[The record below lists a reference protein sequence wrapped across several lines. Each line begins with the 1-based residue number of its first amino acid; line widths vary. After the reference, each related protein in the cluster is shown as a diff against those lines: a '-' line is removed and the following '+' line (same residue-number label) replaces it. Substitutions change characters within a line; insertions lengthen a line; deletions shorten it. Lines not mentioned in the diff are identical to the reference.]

1 MKQKKTLSESLMN
14 LVQPKQKENEAY
26 QTYFEQAAQN
36 LDALSREEFTNN
48 FFFKTFQQDLKIA
61 V

>member
-1 MKQKKTLSESLMN
+1 MEQKKTLSASLMN
-14 LVQPKQKENEAY
+14 LVKPKQKENKAY

-36 LDALSREEFTNN
+36 LDTLSREEFTNK

>member
-1 MKQKKTLSESLMN
+1 MKQKKTLSASLMN
-14 LVQPKQKENEAY
+14 LVKPKQQESKAY
-26 QTYFEQAAQN
+26 QSYFEQSAQN
-36 LDALSREEFTNN
+36 LDTLSREEFAHD